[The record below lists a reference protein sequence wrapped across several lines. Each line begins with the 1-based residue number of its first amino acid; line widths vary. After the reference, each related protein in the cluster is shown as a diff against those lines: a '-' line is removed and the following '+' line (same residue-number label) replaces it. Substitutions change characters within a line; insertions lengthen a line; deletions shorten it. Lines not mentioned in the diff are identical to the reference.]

1 MSQANNK
8 TRGCAIGWTGEQKKM
23 ATTKITRT
31 TYEVDGCKEP
41 CILVGEGYAQVR
53 ISKCYHMI
61 GSDTLYMTEIL
72 GGEVNAVDEFTGDY
86 DLLDDFTAI
95 SLAKQF
101 SPYLN

>member
-1 MSQANNK
+1 
-8 TRGCAIGWTGEQKKM
+8 
-23 ATTKITRT
+23 
-31 TYEVDGCKEP
+31 
-41 CILVGEGYAQVR
+41 
-53 ISKCYHMI
+53 MI